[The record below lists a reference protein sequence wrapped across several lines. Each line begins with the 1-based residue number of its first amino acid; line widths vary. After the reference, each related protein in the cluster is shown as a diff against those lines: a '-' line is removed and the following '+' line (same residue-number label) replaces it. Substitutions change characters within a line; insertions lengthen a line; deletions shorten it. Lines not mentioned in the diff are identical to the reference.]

1 MNRLK
6 TDRSTK
12 AQKTPVLT
20 AAGTIQRGDIMD
32 LDCTGA
38 GGNYKRSTFKSY
50 TQSTKPVN
58 ILQAYELNCDRNFK
72 TLVYYSVLTVVDKRI
87 QLQ

>member
-1 MNRLK
+1 MDRLK

-12 AQKTPVLT
+12 AQRTPVLT

-50 TQSTKPVN
+50 TQSTTPVN
-58 ILQAYELNCDRNFK
+58 ILQAYELSCGRNLK
-72 TLVYYSVLTVVDKRI
+72 TQVYYEVLTVVDNSI